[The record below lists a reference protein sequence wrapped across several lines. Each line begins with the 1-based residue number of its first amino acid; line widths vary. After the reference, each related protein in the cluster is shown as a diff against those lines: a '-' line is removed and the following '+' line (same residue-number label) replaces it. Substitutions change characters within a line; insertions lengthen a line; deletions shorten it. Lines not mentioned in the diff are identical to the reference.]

1 MRTRLEQGVLET
13 IRNASMMVPGD
24 RVGVAVSGGADSVAL
39 LHLLERLSD
48 ALGIT
53 LLVAHFNHSLRGAES
68 EVDAQFVREMARAHN
83 LKLIRGRADVAA
95 TAAQYRW
102 NLEDAAR
109 RLRYAFFRHVTETG
123 RATRIAVA
131 HTADDQA
138 ETVLARILRG
148 TGPAGLAGIYPV
160 AGSIVRPLLGIRRR
174 DLREYLNA
182 LGQTWRED
190 STNYHLDRQRARIRA
205 QLIPVLERD
214 FSTRAVNRLAEL
226 ARLSREEEEFWNT
239 VIEDRFRTFAQSSRT
254 EMSIQIG
261 DLLSPLDLSR
271 TAHEGGALGEK
282 LSASSRV
289 LTERLIRRLYE
300 AVRGNRLGLCAV
312 HVEQVIHLAR
322 KSSSGRRVRLPGG
335 ILVERNF
342 NRLVFSRE
350 SSRSHVSLRSETAPG
365 PVAYHYPVALP
376 ARGGATV
383 SVPELGSRFCL
394 KVIDWPS
401 TERDTKRQG
410 VALDADLL
418 RDPLILRNW
427 RPGDAYRPRG
437 RRRVRKLKQMF
448 LTQRVPSRERARW
461 PVLESA
467 GRIAWARGMPL
478 AADFCAREETRF
490 GVVIAEE
497 PARRRE

>member
-1 MRTRLEQGVLET
+1 MRTRLEQSVLET

-24 RVGVAVSGGADSVAL
+24 RVAVAVSGGADSVAL
-39 LHLLERLSD
+39 LRLLERLSN

-53 LLVAHFNHSLRGAES
+53 LLVAHFNHSLRGPES
-68 EVDAQFVREMARAHN
+68 EADSQFVREMARRHH
-83 LKLIRGRADVAA
+83 LKLICGRADVA
-95 TAAQYRW
+95 TAAAQNRW

-109 RLRYAFFRHVTETG
+109 RLRYAFFRRAIETG

-131 HTADDQA
+131 HTAEDQA

-160 AGSIVRPLLGIRRR
+160 AGSIVRPLLGIRRE

-190 STNYHLDRQRARIRA
+190 STNCHLDRQRARIRA

-226 ARLSREEEEFWNT
+226 ARLSREQEAFWSAL
-239 VIEDRFRTFAQSSRT
+239 IEDRFRAFAEPSRT
-254 EMSIQIG
+254 EMSIRIG

-271 TAHEGGALGEK
+271 SAHEGGRSPGDE
-282 LSASSRV
+282 LSVSSRV

-312 HVEQVIHLAR
+312 HVEQVIHLA
-322 KSSSGRRVRLPGG
+322 KSSSSGRRVELPGG

-342 NRLVFSRE
+342 NQLVFSSARHR
-350 SSRSHVSLRSETAPG
+350 SRVSFGGATASQPA
-365 PVAYHYPVALP
+365 AYHYALALP
-376 ARGGATV
+376 GRGGTTV
-383 SVPELGSRFCL
+383 SVPELGSRFHL

-427 RPGDAYRPRG
+427 RPGDAYRPCG

-448 LTQRVPSRERARW
+448 LMRRVPSR
-461 PVLESA
+461 
-467 GRIAWARGMPL
+467 
-478 AADFCAREETRF
+478 
-490 GVVIAEE
+490 
-497 PARRRE
+497 